1 MSNSKFK
8 YEEIIESIK
17 HKISTNVY
25 KDNDPLPSETAL
37 CAEYGA
43 SRITVR
49 KAISVLLSEGY
60 LYSIQGKGNYI
71 KNVKKNKFSMRYSCK
86 TIFNNGYDEAKL
98 ISSSLVTPDV
108 YMVYNLNISPNER
121 VVALKWLIYEDGL
134 PIAYDEKYLPYFAG
148 INISEK
154 SLKYKD
160 FSDLV
165 KNKISVY
172 EMYQDLRIK
181 GVNADVDVAEKLRIP
196 VGSILMLVELN
207 VYDQSGL
214 PFGWGKLYILPDKTR
229 FFAKTE

>member
-1 MSNSKFK
+1 MTASKFK

-17 HKISTNVY
+17 EKIAADVY
-25 KDNDPLPSETAL
+25 QDNDPLPSETAL

-49 KAISVLLSEGY
+49 KAISVLLSEGL

-71 KNVKKNKFSMRYSCK
+71 KNVKKNKFAMRYSCK
-86 TIFNNGYDEAKL
+86 TIFVGGYDEAKL
-98 ISSSLVTPDV
+98 ISSSLVSPDV
-108 YMVYNLNISPNER
+108 HMVYNLNIAPNEK
-121 VVALKWLIYEDGL
+121 VVALKWVIYEDSL

-172 EMYQDLRIK
+172 EMYQDLKIK
-181 GVNADVDVAEKLRIP
+181 GVNADAAVAEKLQIP

-214 PFGWGKLYILPDKTR
+214 PFGWGKLYILPEKTR
-229 FFAKTE
+229 FFARTE

>member
-17 HKISTNVY
+17 QKITQNIY
-25 KDNDPLPSETAL
+25 KDNDPLPSETSL

-49 KAISVLLSEGY
+49 KAIAVLLSEGQ
-60 LYSIQGKGNYI
+60 LYSVQGKGNYI

-86 TIFNNGYDEAKL
+86 SIFKSGYDEAKL

-108 YMVYNLNISPNER
+108 YMVYNLNIAPNEK

-172 EMYQDLRIK
+172 EMYQELKIR
-181 GVNADVDVAEKLRIP
+181 GVNANEEVAEKLR
-196 VGSILMLVELN
+196 VATGSILMLVEIN

-229 FFAKTE
+229 FLAKTE

>member
-1 MSNSKFK
+1 MSNGKFK

-17 HKISTNVY
+17 HKIETNSY
-25 KDNDPLPSETAL
+25 KDNESLPSETLL
-37 CAEYGA
+37 CKEYAA

-49 KAISVLLSEGY
+49 KAMSILLSEGFI
-60 LYSIQGKGNYI
+60 YSVQGKGNYI
-71 KNVKKNKFSMRYSCK
+71 KNIKKNKFSLRYSCK
-86 TIFNNGYDEAKL
+86 SIFNNGYDEAKL
-98 ISSSLVTPDV
+98 ISSSLMEPDV
-108 YMVYNLNISPNER
+108 YMVYNLNIAPNEK
-121 VVALKWLIYEDGL
+121 VVALKWLIYEDGI

-172 EMYQDLRIK
+172 EMYQEIRIK
-181 GVNADVDVAEKLRIP
+181 GVNADPSVAKKLGIAEN
-196 VGSILMLVELN
+196 SILMLVELN
-207 VYDQSGL
+207 VYDKSGL

-229 FFAKTE
+229 FLARTE

>member
-108 YMVYNLNISPNER
+108 YMV
-121 VVALKWLIYEDGL
+121 
-134 PIAYDEKYLPYFAG
+134 
-148 INISEK
+148 
-154 SLKYKD
+154 
-160 FSDLV
+160 
-165 KNKISVY
+165 
-172 EMYQDLRIK
+172 
-181 GVNADVDVAEKLRIP
+181 
-196 VGSILMLVELN
+196 
-207 VYDQSGL
+207 
-214 PFGWGKLYILPDKTR
+214 
-229 FFAKTE
+229 